1 MRTAITSLAFIGAL
15 VIANNI
21 PAEIATAVGITFVV
35 GIFIAGAY
43 AITKAVR

>member
-1 MRTAITSLAFIGAL
+1 MKALLITAGFIGAL

-43 AITKAVR
+43 AIAKAVR

>member
-1 MRTAITSLAFIGAL
+1 MRTVITSLAFIGAL

-21 PAEIATAVGITFVV
+21 PAEIATVVGITFVV
-35 GIFIAGAY
+35 GIFAVGVY

>member
-21 PAEIATAVGITFVV
+21 PAEIATAVGITFVI
-35 GIFIAGAY
+35 GIFVAGAY
-43 AITKAVR
+43 AIAKAVR